1 MSAPVS
7 ARPLSARVL
16 FLALSVA
23 LPVAAQ
29 HAPPTPAPSTAP
41 VPEGSPA
48 RSHVWSG
55 AAGEPTREALA
66 GVEQMSRNA
75 VNDCASSFAFT
86 PDQPN
91 RCVLADTT
99 GGDEE
104 PMSFPGRGYVLAL
117 SPDGRVTWIGFG
129 SLRPMG
135 GLGGSVPY
143 AESAA
148 RWRTFCSPRERAIG
162 RCIDA
167 ARRMLHGPRFTA
179 RYPVLLE
186 VLRVSRTAPSAPA
199 APAAPAAPTAPAAPP
214 T

>member
-1 MSAPVS
+1 M
-7 ARPLSARVL
+7 
-16 FLALSVA
+16 LSVA

-29 HAPPTPAPSTAP
+29 RAPPGPPPSTAP

-55 AAGEPTREALA
+55 AAGEPTREAMA
-66 GVEQMSRNA
+66 DVERMSRHA
-75 VNDCASSFAFT
+75 VNDCASSFALT

-91 RCVLADTT
+91 RCMLADTT
-99 GGDEE
+99 GGGEE
-104 PMSFPGRGYVLAL
+104 PMPFPGRGYVLAL
-117 SPDGRVTWIGFG
+117 SPDGRVTWLGLG

-135 GLGGSVPY
+135 GLGGSSPI

-162 RCIDA
+162 QCIDA
-167 ARRMLHGPRFTA
+167 ARRTLHGPRFTA

-186 VLRVSRTAPSAPA
+186 VVRF
-199 APAAPAAPTAPAAPP
+199 APTAPTAPR